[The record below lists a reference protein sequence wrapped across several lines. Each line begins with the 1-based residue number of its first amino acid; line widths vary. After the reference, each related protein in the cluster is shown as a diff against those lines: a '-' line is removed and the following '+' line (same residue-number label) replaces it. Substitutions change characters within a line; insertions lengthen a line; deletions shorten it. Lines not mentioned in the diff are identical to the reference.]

1 MFEMENRS
9 GWRDVLNRQMFKM
22 KRRSK
27 KRDGEINSSRCRNVR
42 DIEMFE
48 MEKRLRWRNVRDNI
62 EMFEI

>member
-9 GWRDVLNRQMFKM
+9 GWRDVLNSQIFKM

-27 KRDGEINSSRCRNVR
+27 KRDGEINSSRYRNVR

-48 MEKRLRWRNVRDNI
+48 MEKRSRWRNVRDI